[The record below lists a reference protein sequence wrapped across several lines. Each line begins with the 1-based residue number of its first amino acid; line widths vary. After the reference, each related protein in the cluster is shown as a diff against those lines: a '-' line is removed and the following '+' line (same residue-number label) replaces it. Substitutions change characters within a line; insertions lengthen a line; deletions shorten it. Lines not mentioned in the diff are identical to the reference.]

1 MQHLI
6 SAISAKAKLS
16 AISEKTVQLF
26 SALLGK
32 ILSAPKHSQ
41 KNSSVKMA
49 EVDFGATELIQQLND
64 FTQPAAMHDRFTD
77 DEEDQDDTSQLG
89 SRLEDCDGYIQRLT
103 EENILGLAA
112 GDVNID
118 GPLLQVLY
126 TNIISKQ
133 CRQEIEDSICS
144 VILKHQKDG
153 HEKKQSCFHMKP
165 QLSKLL
171 QNIRIFHKFRLG
183 SIRFFFATSNDGNTT
198 EDSNLQTIS
207 FDVAEMVDC
216 PGFNVLAPDKMKDE
230 LMQDDS
236 IPMQNNLMKKSN
248 AAYLTDNF
256 PMLGSTCNKRRHE
269 SGSSPQLKKKKRS
282 GPDCN
287 SDRISDI
294 DIETGRPPSSP
305 TNGSPVLQEKPKKQQ
320 RLIWAALENADTTT
334 NSDCETPVM
343 GTPVP
348 SSASISTRVYADT
361 ETEEVE
367 ESVGP
372 MRPAETSHSNENKN
386 SLEEICSR
394 SPGPHKVEMESPQS
408 PEPVKA
414 QDNSAQDPGQIKSHN
429 DSTKNPNPIKSQE
442 DNLQSPDFSNE
453 GAKDWA
459 SHRDVKM
466 IKAVP
471 HRSRF
476 AAGIL
481 PFEETPEFTEVAES
495 TGTYLR
501 IRDILKGSPRSLAK
515 KK

>member
-1 MQHLI
+1 
-6 SAISAKAKLS
+6 
-16 AISEKTVQLF
+16 
-26 SALLGK
+26 
-32 ILSAPKHSQ
+32 
-41 KNSSVKMA
+41 MA

-112 GDVNID
+112 GALSVHSRPRSMCFNCGSSTHKLRGCPKTKETSAITKRRKEFSQNNNQTLHSNRRYHADEVKEQFARYKP
-118 GPLLQVLY
+118 GGMSEHLLTAL
-126 TNIISKQ
+126 
-133 CRQEIEDSICS
+133 EI
-144 VILKHQKDG
+144 
-153 HEKKQSCFHMKP
+153 
-165 QLSKLL
+165 
-171 QNIRIFHKFRLG
+171 
-183 SIRFFFATSNDGNTT
+183 DGNTLPPLIYQMRELGHPPGCLKKAEIENSGLT
-198 EDSNLQTIS
+198 LYDGNEDSNLQTIS